1 MDEPNEFDGYEEETG
16 IAAATDEVLEGVVM
30 PPIRRLEGYL
40 VPEGALR
47 VKVIEDTGKR
57 CWRKINEY
65 RFGHDSVALDKDGNP
80 QWMTRPVGRPAAETA
95 LEPVT
100 PELGELLRLKAAM
113 MRTDPIVQAAED
125 SPDSADVLHQVVLG
139 IGEEAASLRWERME
153 AERKGEDSSTLSM
166 RRVLAL
172 KSIADTFIK
181 RKQQLQNQEVDLDS
195 PAFQAILAF
204 ISETF
209 ALTLQEVG
217 TRKEMVDTI
226 FGTFSKKLDDTWK
239 AEAIRRMKRD

>member
-1 MDEPNEFDGYEEETG
+1 MTSSDDNDDTPLGELPEDTAMD
-16 IAAATDEVLEGVVM
+16 GVVM
-30 PPIRRLEGYL
+30 PPIRRLEGFL
-40 VPEGALR
+40 VPDGALR

-57 CWRKINEY
+57 CWRKISDY
-65 RFGHDSVALDKDGNP
+65 RPGQDTVALDKDGQP
-80 QWMTRPVGRPAAETA
+80 QWMTRPVGRPPNEMIP
-95 LEPVT
+95 EPANPVI
-100 PELGELLRLKAAM
+100 GDLLRAKAAM

-125 SPDSADVLHQVVLG
+125 SPDSVDVLHQVVLG

-181 RKQQLQNQEVDLDS
+181 RKQQLSNQEVDLDS
-195 PAFQAILAF
+195 PAFQTVLSF

-217 TRKEMVDTI
+217 LRKEMVDTV
-226 FGTFSKKLDDTWK
+226 FGTFSKDRKSVV
-239 AEAIRRMKRD
+239 

>member
-1 MDEPNEFDGYEEETG
+1 MTSSDDNDDTPLGELPEDTAMD
-16 IAAATDEVLEGVVM
+16 GVVM
-30 PPIRRLEGYL
+30 PPIRRLEGFL
-40 VPEGALR
+40 VPDGALR

-57 CWRKINEY
+57 CWRKISDY
-65 RFGHDSVALDKDGNP
+65 RPGQDTVALDKDGQP
-80 QWMTRPVGRPAAETA
+80 QWMTRPVGRPPNEMIP
-95 LEPVT
+95 EPANPVI
-100 PELGELLRLKAAM
+100 GDLLRAKAAM

-125 SPDSADVLHQVVLG
+125 SPDSVDVLHQVVLG

-181 RKQQLQNQEVDLDS
+181 RKQQLSNQEVDLDS
-195 PAFQAILAF
+195 PAFQTVLSF

-217 TRKEMVDTI
+217 LRKEMVDTV
-226 FGTFSKKLDDTWK
+226 FGTFSKRLDDTWK
-239 AEAIRRMKRD
+239 AEAIRRMKKD